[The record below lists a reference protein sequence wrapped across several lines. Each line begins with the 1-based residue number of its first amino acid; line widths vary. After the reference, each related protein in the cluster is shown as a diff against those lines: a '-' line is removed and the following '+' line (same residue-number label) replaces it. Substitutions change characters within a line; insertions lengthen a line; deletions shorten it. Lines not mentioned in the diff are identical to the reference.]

1 MPNWVAFFICLMSSH
16 ILGDFLL
23 QTDWMA
29 RNKNKTSVIVFH
41 AIKHGILAYVLCMQW
56 HLWMLPII
64 LAVTHGVIDLIRKT
78 TLKQFLLD
86 QSLHLV
92 VIVLILCLLPFKNFI
107 PPFGSDAYYLKSLTL
122 ISALILL
129 FQTGGLVIG
138 KIMEPI
144 AEKNHLQ
151 VEGLKNGGLRIGQ
164 LERFLIFLLILF
176 QMSSGIGFLIAGKSI
191 LRFSEAKDDK
201 KLAEYVLIGTFL
213 SFSVALMISV
223 MTKKLLDIL

>member
-16 ILGDFLL
+16 IIGDFLL
-23 QTDWMA
+23 QTDWMV

-56 HLWMLPII
+56 HLWLLSII
-64 LAVTHGVIDLIRKT
+64 LAVTHRVIDLIRKT
-78 TLKQFLLD
+78 TWKQFLLD

-92 VIVLILCLLPFKNFI
+92 VMVLMLCLLPFKNFM
-107 PPFGSDAYYLKSLTL
+107 PPFGSGAYYLKSLTL

-129 FQTGGLVIG
+129 FQTAGLVIG
-138 KIMEPI
+138 QVMGPI
-144 AEKNHLQ
+144 AKKKHLQ
-151 VEGLKNGGLRIGQ
+151 IEGLKNGGLRIGQ

-176 QMSSGIGFLIAGKSI
+176 QMSFGIGFLIAGKSI
-191 LRFSEAKDDK
+191 LRFGEAKDDK

-213 SFSVALMISV
+213 SFSVALVIGV
-223 MTKKLLDIL
+223 MTRKLLEQL